1 MVPGPGFRPSD
12 SSVLAS
18 VFSGTH
24 TSLSSFFFFP
34 KKNDSKYDNGTCNEH
49 YGCIWSQSPRL
60 KRSDT
65 TGASRVLSVRS
76 EQTPTLETV
85 TAALELGLELP
96 QEAQARV
103 VAHRWESKTIN
114 NRGRT

>member
-1 MVPGPGFRPSD
+1 MVPGPGFWPSD

-76 EQTPTLETV
+76 ELTPTLETV

-103 VAHRWESKTIN
+103 VAHRWESKTIS